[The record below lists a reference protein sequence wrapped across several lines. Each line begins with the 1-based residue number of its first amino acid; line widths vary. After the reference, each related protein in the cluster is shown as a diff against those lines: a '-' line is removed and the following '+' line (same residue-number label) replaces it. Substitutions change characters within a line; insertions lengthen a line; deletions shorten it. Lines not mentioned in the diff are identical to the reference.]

1 MGFAVA
7 LWPREANSISGVG
20 AALVLGRSLDGN
32 KRVSLYLPLARLNRE
47 RELFDMMMTTQASSR
62 ASEMPREKF

>member
-7 LWPREANSISGVG
+7 LWPRQANSISGVG

-32 KRVSLYLPLARLNRE
+32 KRVSLYLPLARLNQE
-47 RELFDMMMTTQASSR
+47 HELFNMTTQARSR
-62 ASEMPREKF
+62 ASGMPREKF